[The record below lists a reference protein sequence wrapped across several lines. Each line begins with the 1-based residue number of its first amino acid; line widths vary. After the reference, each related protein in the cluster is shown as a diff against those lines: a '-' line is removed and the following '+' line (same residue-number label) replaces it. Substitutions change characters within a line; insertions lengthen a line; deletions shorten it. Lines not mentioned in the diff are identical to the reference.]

1 MEGYAE
7 LYDINV
13 RESQIVKRFNAQMEL
28 VAYTKEM
35 KSGAAEVDSLVSYL
49 KRELGSTDLDK
60 LYAAQKLLIK
70 SLADMFMK
78 LW

>member
-35 KSGAAEVDSLVSYL
+35 KSGSAEVDSLVSFL
-49 KRELGSTDLDK
+49 KRDLGTT
-60 LYAAQKLLIK
+60 I
-70 SLADMFMK
+70 
-78 LW
+78 